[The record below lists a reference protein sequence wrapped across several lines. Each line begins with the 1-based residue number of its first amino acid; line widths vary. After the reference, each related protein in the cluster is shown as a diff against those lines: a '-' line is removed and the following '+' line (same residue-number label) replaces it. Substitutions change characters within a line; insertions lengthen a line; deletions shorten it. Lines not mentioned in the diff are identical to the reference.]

1 MTNDEVRMTK
11 NVGLFFVIRIS
22 AFIRISGFVI
32 RASPVGT
39 FIKIPLKL
47 PPVNLLAFLTAL
59 DTSFTSWAQSLG
71 WPLEGFLRLFL
82 AVVAGGL
89 VGLEREFRGRQ
100 AGFRTNILVC
110 LGSALVMLVSIEFA
124 RQRWTPQQG
133 INISVDPARVAYGV
147 MTGIGFLG
155 AGTILHNKGSV
166 RGLTTAAALWCVA
179 SIGLGCGIGMY
190 LIAMVGTILVVTCLW
205 ILDYFEDV
213 LPKVRYR
220 TVTIRRRWHAR
231 VVSETVARFEKSDLE
246 VIDASF
252 ERTDDLKYAD
262 INLKIA
268 FMNKKQ
274 YYNFEH
280 QLEGETDYQL
290 LATRE
295 L

>member
-1 MTNDEVRMTK
+1 MDV
-11 NVGLFFVIRIS
+11 
-22 AFIRISGFVI
+22 
-32 RASPVGT
+32 
-39 FIKIPLKL
+39 
-47 PPVNLLAFLTAL
+47 LAFLTAW
-59 DTSFTSWAQSLG
+59 DSSVTSWAHSLG
-71 WPLEGFLRLFL
+71 WPLEGLLRMVL

-124 RQRWTPQQG
+124 RQRWTPQAG
-133 INISVDPARVAYGV
+133 ININVDPARVAYGV
-147 MTGIGFLG
+147 MTGVGFLG
-155 AGTILHNKGSV
+155 AGTILHNKGTV

-179 SIGLGCGIGMY
+179 SIGLAAGIGMY
-190 LIAMVGTILVVTCLW
+190 LLAFGATVLVVTALW

-220 TVTIRRRWHAR
+220 TVTIRRKWSAR
-231 VVSETVARFEKSDLE
+231 VISETVERFEANGLE

-252 ERTDDLKYAD
+252 ERTEDLKHAD
-262 INLKIA
+262 INLRIA

-274 YYNFEH
+274 YYTFEH
-280 QLEGETDYQL
+280 KLEGDEDYQL